1 MSKLNMRK
9 LLITFCLIAAAA
21 GAGFTSTFSPES
33 RICPVCLGDAYY
45 NAQISASVFDTR
57 LDFRPVG
64 MIIAPESLP
73 DCPKCGF
80 IIFKSSATARELAEY
95 RVITATDEYRKRL
108 DRSSYFRLALLY
120 EKLGRSGWD
129 VGGTYI
135 EASWQEEEQP
145 EKLRED
151 LELGLKHFD
160 SYLPEVKKGG
170 AEWLSTQLLR
180 AEVLRRLS
188 RFDEAKKTLRSMRGY
203 NFPKGSLAARMLKC
217 EVLLC
222 RLKDPAP
229 RAVGE
234 MKKEFGLFG
243 TIKNFFKGLL

>member
-1 MSKLNMRK
+1 MKK
-9 LLITFCLIAAAA
+9 LLIAACLVVVSA
-21 GAGFTSTFSPES
+21 GAGFASTFSPES
-33 RICPVCLGDAYY
+33 KTCPVCLGGAYY

-80 IIFKSSATARELAEY
+80 VIFKSSATARELAEY
-95 RVITATDEYRKRL
+95 RAITASDEYRKRL
-108 DRSSYFRLALLY
+108 GRSSYFRLALLY

-160 SYLPEVKKGG
+160 AYLPEVKEGG
-170 AEWLSTQLLR
+170 VEWLSTQLMR
-180 AEVLRRLS
+180 VEVLRRLS
-188 RFDEAKKTLRSMRGY
+188 RFDEATKTLRSMRGY
-203 NFPKGSLAARMLKC
+203 SFPKGSIGDRVLKC
-217 EVLLC
+217 EALLC
-222 RLKDPAP
+222 RRKDPAP

-234 MKKEFGLFG
+234 MKKEFGLLG
-243 TIKNFFKGLL
+243 KIKNFFKGLL

>member
-1 MSKLNMRK
+1 MTMKKM
-9 LLITFCLIAAAA
+9 LITFCLIAAAA
-21 GAGFTSTFSPES
+21 GAGFTSTFSPER

-80 IIFKSSATARELAEY
+80 VIFKSSATARELAEY
-95 RVITATDEYRKRL
+95 RAITVSDEYRKRL
-108 DRSSYFRLALLY
+108 GRSSYFRLAYLY
-120 EKLGRSGWD
+120 EKLGRNGWD

-145 EKLRED
+145 EKLKED

-160 SYLPEVKKGG
+160 SYLPEVKEGCV
-170 AEWLSTQLLR
+170 EWLSTQLMR
-180 AEVLRRLS
+180 VEVLRRLS

-203 NFPKGSLAARMLKC
+203 SFPKGSIGDKVLKC
-217 EVLLC
+217 EALLC

-234 MKKEFGLFG
+234 MEKEFGLFG
-243 TIKNFFKGLL
+243 KIKNFFKGLL